1 MRTLPI
7 SENITFTNDGV
18 TSYVIG
24 TLH

>member
-1 MRTLPI
+1 MGTLPI